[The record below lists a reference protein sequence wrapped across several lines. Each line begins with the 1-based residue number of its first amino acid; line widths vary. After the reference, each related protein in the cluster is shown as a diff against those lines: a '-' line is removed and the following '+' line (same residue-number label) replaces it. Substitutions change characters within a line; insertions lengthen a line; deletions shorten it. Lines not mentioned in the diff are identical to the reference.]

1 MKNQPTT
8 VHPWRRWRFI
18 AFPPLVAV
26 LFAVALTLPALVAAA
41 PSALAYGSA
50 DQWQTTFSVTC
61 NNTSLCPAASGI
73 FASPGTFGF
82 WGWCAFGG
90 SDGSSAV
97 GTTGNTADCQFAFY
111 TRPPANDVFHFTYDV
126 TGWSINTG
134 SVVFPSGPP
143 TFFVTSGTF
152 EVQGPAAAIAGF
164 PTGVPIPFPTP
175 CPAILC
181 DLGIPAVPGHFAA
194 HPFPGYEINIQV
206 TKVP

>member
-1 MKNQPTT
+1 MHKKLART
-8 VHPWRRWRFI
+8 
-18 AFPPLVAV
+18 LVLSAM
-26 LFAVALTLPALVAAA
+26 LATLTLVTAA

-50 DQWQTTFSVTC
+50 DQWQTTFSITC

-73 FASPGTFGF
+73 FHSPSTFGF

-90 SDGSSAV
+90 SNGSSAV
-97 GTTGNTADCQFAFY
+97 GTTGNTADCQFSFY

-126 TGWSINTG
+126 TGWVINTG

-152 EVQGPAAAIAGF
+152 EVQGPAASLAGF
-164 PTGVPIPFPTP
+164 PTGVPIPFPSP
-175 CPAILC
+175 CPAVLC

-194 HPFPGYEINIQV
+194 HPFPRYEINIQV
-206 TKVP
+206 TKIP